1 MLFFNVTSLIL
12 MTVVDSSIWPPPRML
27 RPTSSHLVKRL
38 PMKPHPRAF
47 CLSTVT
53 LPKTRVS
60 WVAEW
65 RDTVADYRDCSK
77 TVAEG
82 RISTYKPPC
91 CISRLCFVK
100 PWFTRTVSP
109 LNYSRCCMWT
119 GKVQSWL
126 LQSWKWLDNGKKWT
140 FCLIYIYEHCAGGQ
154 TFACFDTELTKHP
167 SSTKDELKGPYIY
180 LNGDVIMLK
189 TLTEVPS
196 SLVDSILRPC
206 GVKLHL
212 DPCLFRPKAGQLSQ
226 FAVFSKGRGCG
237 PENSRLADVRGP
249 SVGLFLS
256 QTP

>member
-12 MTVVDSSIWPPPRML
+12 MTVVDSSIWPPPRRL

-140 FCLIYIYEHCAGGQ
+140 FCLIYIYMNIVPV
-154 TFACFDTELTKHP
+154 DRRSPVLT
-167 SSTKDELKGPYIY
+167 
-180 LNGDVIMLK
+180 LN
-189 TLTEVPS
+189 
-196 SLVDSILRPC
+196 
-206 GVKLHL
+206 
-212 DPCLFRPKAGQLSQ
+212 
-226 FAVFSKGRGCG
+226 
-237 PENSRLADVRGP
+237 
-249 SVGLFLS
+249 
-256 QTP
+256 